1 MSVMIPENYKSNLS
15 SIENEQIIF
24 KIKETFSN
32 YLRNFL
38 YHINSPLFVQTG
50 SGIND
55 DLDGSQD
62 PVHFSIDYIN
72 NSCAEIVHSL
82 AKWKRIKVTELNLN
96 YNQGIY
102 TDMNAIRKCETL
114 DNIHSLFV
122 DQWDW
127 EIKIKDEDRN
137 LATLKKWAGIM
148 YSCIYETA
156 KTIKEE
162 FNIDVPELPQYLAFI
177 HAEELLQLYPDK
189 TPEEREYLIT
199 KEHKAIFICGI
210 GKKLSNGITHDSR
223 ADDYDDWITENED
236 GYYGLNGDILLWN
249 DILQQP
255 LEITSMGIRVNA
267 ESLQKQ
273 LLYNKTQYKMHSHYQ
288 NMVLH
293 NALAQTIGGG
303 IGQSRLCM
311 FILQK
316 AHIGEVQCSIWPRE
330 DVKKLKEHNINLLN
344 NIEI

>member
-1 MSVMIPENYKSNLS
+1 MSVIIPENYKSDLS

-32 YLRNFL
+32 YLKNFL

-62 PVHFSIDYIN
+62 PVHFNIDYID

-127 EIKIKDEDRN
+127 EVKIKNEDRN

-162 FNIDVPELPQYLAFI
+162 FNIDVPKLPQYLAFI
-177 HAEELLQLYPDK
+177 HAEELLKLYPDK

-210 GKKLSNGITHDSR
+210 GKKLSNGIKHDSR

-288 NMVLH
+288 NMVIH

-311 FILQK
+311 FIMQK
-316 AHIGEVQCSIWPRE
+316 AHIGEVQCSIWPQE
-330 DVKKLKEHNINLLN
+330 DVKKLKEHNVNLLN
-344 NIEI
+344 SVEI